1 MNPAKSPTLLAV
13 LLTFA
18 LGLLSSVRASEN
30 TFTGWAVYLDQDF
43 FIPGKTKTVITR
55 WDSESSGFGKPNRK
69 PPAS

>member
-1 MNPAKSPTLLAV
+1 MRV
-13 LLTFA
+13 
-18 LGLLSSVRASEN
+18 SEN
-30 TFTGWAVYLDQDF
+30 TFAGWAVYLDQDF